1 MAYSA
6 ITQLACRTNLNKSTK
21 NIILWRHAEA
31 ELADVAS
38 SLDEDIL
45 RNLTPKGKQ
54 QAKLGAR
61 WLQKQLPKN
70 LTLISSPAL
79 RALQTA
85 EALKYY
91 IHVDAR
97 FKPTADISD
106 ILNALNNIDDASRN
120 LLIVGHQPW
129 LGGLAAHLLGCAG
142 AGVNIKKGAIW
153 WLRQSTY
160 NEIRPKTKLETASH
174 LTAGSFNIL
183 TVQTPSLLR

>member
-1 MAYSA
+1 M
-6 ITQLACRTNLNKSTK
+6 NKGFK

-31 ELADVAS
+31 ELADIAS
-38 SLDEDIL
+38 TIDEDIL

-61 WLQKQLPKN
+61 WLQKHLPKK
-70 LTLISSPAL
+70 LMLISSPAL

-91 IHVDAR
+91 INVDAR
-97 FKPTADISD
+97 FKPTADLSD
-106 ILNALNNIDDASRN
+106 ILIALNHIDATSRN

-129 LGGLAAHLLGCAG
+129 LGDLAAYLIGYADAEL
-142 AGVNIKKGAIW
+142 NIKKGAIW
-153 WLRQSTY
+153 WLRQSSD
-160 NEIRPKTKLETASH
+160 NDFRPKEKPEITSH

>member
-1 MAYSA
+1 M
-6 ITQLACRTNLNKSTK
+6 NKGTK

-61 WLQKQLPKN
+61 WLQKHLPKN

-91 IHVDAR
+91 INLDAR
-97 FKPTADISD
+97 FKPSAELSD
-106 ILNALNNIDDASRN
+106 ILIALNNIDDLNSN

-129 LGGLAAHLLGCAG
+129 LGDLAAHLLGCAG
-142 AGVNIKKGAIW
+142 TGFNIKKGAIW
-153 WLRQSTY
+153 WLRQSSN
-160 NEIRPKTKLETASH
+160 NEISLKEKPETISRI
-174 LTAGSFNIL
+174 TGGSFNIL
-183 TVQTPSLLR
+183 TIQTPSLLR